1 VKTFLEQK
9 LNLSP
14 VGAFEYLEFDSRIFV
29 SYYVMETGLAN
40 YLLIMD
46 NDGEVLLHEKLAE
59 QLKGIGMETF
69 FVLSGCVFF
78 VKNREDL
85 VSYFL

>member
-1 VKTFLEQK
+1 M
-9 LNLSP
+9 
-14 VGAFEYLEFDSRIFV
+14 
-29 SYYVMETGLAN
+29 SYYVTESGLSN
-40 YLLIMD
+40 YLVVMD
-46 NDGEVLLHEKLAE
+46 GEGEVLLHEKLAE

-69 FVLSGCVFF
+69 FVLAGCVFF